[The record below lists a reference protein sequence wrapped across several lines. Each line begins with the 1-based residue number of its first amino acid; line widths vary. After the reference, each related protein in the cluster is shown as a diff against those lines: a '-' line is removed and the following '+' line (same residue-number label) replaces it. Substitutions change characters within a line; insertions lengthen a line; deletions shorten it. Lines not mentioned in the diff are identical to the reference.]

1 MHVIAKAAGVIALA
15 AALAALAPL
24 HPPAVPQAAA
34 EASPTIKLA
43 DFRGEKVSSDVRHIA
58 EWTVRSGDHEGYPF
72 IIVDKVSAEAAAFD
86 PDGRLIEVTP
96 VLIGIGV
103 GDRFAPGV
111 AQMDMYQTKPWQRVT
126 PAGRFFAEEDLNLQ
140 GDKVLWVDYDSG
152 IAIHKLPKKRT
163 KERRPERIVSPDPA
177 QHRITYGC
185 INVPP
190 GFYDRVVRPYFGA
203 TGGVVYVLPDSTPL
217 AQVFK
222 SHDVDGPPSS
232 KVEQTSARAMP
243 IPLQRF

>member
-1 MHVIAKAAGVIALA
+1 MHVIAKVAGVIALA

-24 HPPAVPQAAA
+24 HPTAVPQAAA
-34 EASPTIKLA
+34 EAPPIKRV
-43 DFRGEKVSSDVRHIA
+43 DFRGETVSAEVRHIA
-58 EWTVRSGDHEGYPF
+58 EWAVRSGDHEGYPF
-72 IIVDKVSAEAAAFD
+72 IIVDKITAKAAAFD
-86 PDGRLIEVTP
+86 PDGRLIQVTP
-96 VLIGIGV
+96 VLIGIAL

-111 AQMDMYQTKPWQRVT
+111 AQMDMYQTKPSQRVT
-126 PAGRFFAEEDLNLQ
+126 PAGRFFAEEYLNLQ

-163 KERRPERIVSPDPA
+163 KERRQERIVSADPA

-190 GFYDRVVRPYFGA
+190 SFYDRVVRPYFGA
-203 TGGVVYVLPDSTPL
+203 KGGVVYVLPDSTPL

-222 SHDVDGPPSS
+222 SHDLDEPRLS
-232 KVEQTSARAMP
+232 KVEQTSTRAMP
-243 IPLQRF
+243 TPLQRF